1 MKVSLN
7 TNNKNIAFK
16 GIYNNKQVLKG
27 LKFAAEHTALFA
39 ATVSLTFSALRP
51 AMILATPKTDD
62 KNKKIACAKSLSSS
76 AVGYLI
82 TAAATTPLASAIKKI
97 DKKPQ
102 DFLTDSTMKNLQNG
116 AKSLLESKSYML
128 ATQLFKLGLGL
139 VIALPKSALTA
150 LFIPPV
156 LKLFFPEKKQ
166 QKVID
171 VHPQRKNSS
180 AISFKGLYS
189 QAASGL
195 AKGVSKIINTKP
207 VQDFAKKYA
216 DTNFIQHIMA
226 VTDTVLTLA
235 FVHQVKKNKDIE
247 EKRKKPLIHNSIM
260 STGMCIAG
268 GYALNSALNK
278 PTERFITKFKEVNKN
293 LPELEKYV
301 QGIQIAKPAL
311 ILGGI
316 YYIII
321 PVISTFFADRT
332 GKS

>member
-1 MKVSLN
+1 MKVTLN
-7 TNNKNIAFK
+7 TNTKNISFK

-27 LKFAAEHTALFA
+27 FKFAAEHTALFA
-39 ATVSLTFSALRP
+39 ATVTLAFSALRP

-76 AVGYLI
+76 CVGYLI
-82 TAAATTPLASAIKKI
+82 TAVATTPLASAIKKI
-97 DKKPQ
+97 DKQPKN
-102 DFLTDSTMKNLQNG
+102 FLTDATVKNLQNG
-116 AKSLLESKSYML
+116 AKTLLESKSYML

-139 VIALPKSALTA
+139 VIAIPKSTLTT

-156 LKLFFPEKKQ
+156 MKFFFPEKKQ
-166 QKVID
+166 NHIAA
-171 VHPQRKNSS
+171 PQFQRINSS
-180 AISFKGLYS
+180 VISFKGLYS
-189 QAASGL
+189 QATNGL

-207 VQDFAKKYA
+207 VQDFSKKYA

-226 VTDTVLTLA
+226 VTDTVLTLS
-235 FVHQVKKNKDIE
+235 FIHQVKKNKDIE

-268 GYALNSALNK
+268 GYALNNVLNK
-278 PTERFITKFKEVNKN
+278 PTERFIEKFKEVNKN

-301 QGIQIAKPAL
+301 QGIQIAKPML

-332 GKS
+332 GKN